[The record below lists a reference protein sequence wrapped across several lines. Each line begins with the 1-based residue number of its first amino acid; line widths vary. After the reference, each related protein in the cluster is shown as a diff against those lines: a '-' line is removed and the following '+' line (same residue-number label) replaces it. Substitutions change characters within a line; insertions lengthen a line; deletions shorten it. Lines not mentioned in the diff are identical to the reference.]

1 MFCLNYDLCHN
12 SCVKFSFS
20 VTFPPTGAQ
29 QLSSLLKSHY
39 NTTSL
44 TLVIQDGVDA
54 GQTVKH
60 VHIHL
65 MPRLPGDFANND
77 DIYGEIERVDS
88 RKSEVRT
95 EVEMERE
102 AQTYRELA
110 KEMGISSS

>member
-1 MFCLNYDLCHN
+1 M
-12 SCVKFSFS
+12 
-20 VTFPPTGAQ
+20 
-29 QLSSLLKSHY
+29 LKSHY
-39 NTTSL
+39 KTASL

-65 MPRLPGDFANND
+65 MPRRPGDFSNND

-95 EVEMERE
+95 EMEMEKE
-102 AQTYRELA
+102 AQTYRELV